1 MSYYLRRFLIKQ
13 ILENCNTMSHF
24 MEVHYIRERKG
35 ELLILSLSRVSKG
48 FKLKEGI
55 YQAVDE
61 VSLEVKQ
68 GSIHGIIGESGAGK
82 STLLRLMNLLEQ
94 PDQGTVTVDGHNL
107 TEMPSK
113 ALRKARQ
120 KIGMIFQQFNL
131 VYNVTVERNVSI
143 PLELADVPKH
153 ERMKRVKECLDFVG
167 LADKAK
173 QYPAQLSGGQRQRV
187 AIARALANSPGILLC
202 DEPTSSLD
210 PGTTTD
216 ILNVLKHVNSSLG
229 VTVVIVTHEMDVVKS
244 ICTHVSVMEKGC
256 IVDSF
261 SREDG
266 EFRPAAASAG
276 TYRDQILGKAGE
288 DHV

>member
-1 MSYYLRRFLIKQ
+1 MS
-13 ILENCNTMSHF
+13 
-24 MEVHYIRERKG
+24 ERKG
-35 ELLILSLSRVSKG
+35 ELAILSLSQVSKG

-61 VSLEVKQ
+61 VSLEVKR

-94 PDQGTVTVDGHNL
+94 PDQGTVTVDGQNL

-113 ALRKARQ
+113 QLRKARQ

-131 VYNVTVERNVSI
+131 VYNVTVSRNVAI
-143 PLELADVPKH
+143 PLELADVSKL

-167 LADKAK
+167 LADKAD

-187 AIARALANSPGILLC
+187 AIARAIANSPGLLLC
-202 DEPTSSLD
+202 DEPTSALD
-210 PGTTTD
+210 PGTTAE
-216 ILNVLKHVNSSLG
+216 ILKVLKHINSSLG

-244 ICTHVSVMEKGC
+244 ICSHVSVMEKGR

-266 EFRPAAASAG
+266 DFRPAAISSG
-276 TYRDQILGKAGE
+276 KYREQILVKAGE
-288 DHV
+288 THV